1 MEVKSLYCPNCGS
14 SVNLDIASER
24 TKFYCIYCGQSIC
37 LDDGVKRTEHT
48 ERIINETEIRKTEIE
63 SETEV
68 KLTQLQIELEK
79 LRMKEREIERK
90 EKKLEDEERARRRK
104 PHADFFKKRLKCYA
118 IITLIGG
125 VTCLLGSAIGIRED
139 NPIAILVMMVSSIGL
154 LIVTYGSIIHAI
166 LYFKKR

>member
-79 LRMKEREIERK
+79 LRMKEKEIERK

-104 PHADFFKKRLKCYA
+104 PHADFFKKRLKWYA

-139 NPIAILVMMVSSIGL
+139 NPIAILAMMVPSIGL
-154 LIVTYGSIIHAI
+154 CGVFYGSIIHGI

>member
-79 LRMKEREIERK
+79 LRMKEREIKRK

-104 PHADFFKKRLKCYA
+104 PHADFFKKRLKWYA
-118 IITLIGG
+118 IITLIGT
-125 VTCLLGSAIGIRED
+125 VTGLLCSAMGMRED
-139 NPIAILVMMVSSIGL
+139 STLALLVAMVASIGL
-154 LIVTYGSIIHAI
+154 CVVTYGSIIHAI